1 MILIVIGAGGFL
13 LMRVLLMLENRR
25 RARVVSGWS
34 AHDFEAEKTS
44 EERRGDM
51 KITFHYGY

>member
-13 LMRVLLMLENRR
+13 LIRVLLILENRR
-25 RARVVSGWS
+25 RARVIAGWS
-34 AHDFEAEKTS
+34 AYDFETEKTS

-51 KITFHYGY
+51 KVTFRYGY

>member
-25 RARVVSGWS
+25 RARVVAGWS
-34 AHDFEAEKTS
+34 AHDFETEKTS

-51 KITFHYGY
+51 KVTFRYGY